1 MRCTFFVARVWRSM
15 VGLPWSNQQA
25 RASHLLHDSKCREM
39 QSPPPAHDLGFTY
52 RIRKNGEV
60 EIFHRGRLASTLRGN
75 DAEDFKL
82 ETGEED
88 SAEAQQ
94 LMARVTGNY
103 KHGNERAASEHPRN
117 RR

>member
-1 MRCTFFVARVWRSM
+1 
-15 VGLPWSNQQA
+15 
-25 RASHLLHDSKCREM
+25 M
-39 QSPPPAHDLGFTY
+39 QSQPPAHDLGFTY

-82 ETGEED
+82 EAGEED

>member
-1 MRCTFFVARVWRSM
+1 
-15 VGLPWSNQQA
+15 
-25 RASHLLHDSKCREM
+25 M
-39 QSPPPAHDLGFTY
+39 QESFEPNDLGFTY
-52 RIRKNGEV
+52 RVRKNGEV

-75 DAEDFKL
+75 DAEDFKQ
-82 ETGEED
+82 EAGEED

-103 KHGNERAASEHPRN
+103 KHGNERLASSHPRN